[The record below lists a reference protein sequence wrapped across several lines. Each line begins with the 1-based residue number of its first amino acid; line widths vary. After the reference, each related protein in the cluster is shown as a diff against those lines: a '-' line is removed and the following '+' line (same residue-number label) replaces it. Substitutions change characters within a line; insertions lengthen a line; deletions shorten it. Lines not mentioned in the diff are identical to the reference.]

1 MTFYDIFNGDADGI
15 CSLQQLRLVEPRD
28 AELVT
33 GLKRDINLVDR
44 VPARAGDELVVLDVS
59 FDKNRE
65 GVRRALDAGARIFY
79 ADHHFAG
86 ELIDSDRL
94 ELHIHT
100 HAETCTSLIVNA
112 LLKDAYPGWAVAGA
126 YGDNLYDSADSLAQ
140 RLGMSQAQRGNLREL
155 GTCLNYNGYGFE
167 LEDLVFHPAELY
179 RLVAPHRSPF
189 DFIETAAYR
198 RLLEAYRHDLEA
210 SQGVAPYR
218 SSPQGAIYILPDEP
232 WARRVNGVFSND
244 LARAHPERAHAV
256 LTPCGAG
263 CYRVSVRAPLARKTG
278 ADRLCRQFKSGGGR
292 EAAAGI
298 NHLDETDLPLF
309 RERFYETFRN
319 D

>member
-1 MTFYDIFNGDADGI
+1 VTCYDIFNGDADGI
-15 CSLQQLRLVEPRD
+15 CALQQLRLVEPRD

-33 GLKRDINLVDR
+33 GLKRDINLVER
-44 VPARAGDELVVLDVS
+44 VPAQAGDELVVLDVS
-59 FDKNRE
+59 FDRNRD
-65 GVRRALDAGARIFY
+65 GVRRALDAGARVFY
-79 ADHHFAG
+79 ADHHYAG

-112 LLKDAYPGWAVAGA
+112 LQQDAHPGWAVAGA
-126 YGDNLYDSADSLAQ
+126 YGDNLYDSADSLAR
-140 RLGMSQAQRGNLREL
+140 RLGMPQAQRDSLREL

-179 RLVAPHRSPF
+179 QLVKPHRDPLGF
-189 DFIETAAYR
+189 VETPAYR
-198 RLLEAYRHDLEA
+198 CLLEAYRQDLEA
-210 SQGVAPYR
+210 SRSVEPYQT
-218 SSPQGAIYILPDEP
+218 SPEGAIYILPDEP

-244 LARAHPERAHAV
+244 LARAYPQRAHAV

-263 CYRVSVRAPLARKTG
+263 CYRVSVRAPLTRKTG
-278 ADRLCRQFKSGGGR
+278 ADRLCRQFASGGGR

-298 NHLDETDLPLF
+298 NRLDESDLSLF
-309 RERFYETFRN
+309 SERFSETFRG